1 MSRSLIVVLPDL
13 TEDHAARIRKAAEQL
28 GFECRFFD
36 ESSQSLPY
44 LMNAEVILGGDP
56 FLSRHAPKLR

>member
-36 ESSQSLPY
+36 
-44 LMNAEVILGGDP
+44 
-56 FLSRHAPKLR
+56 